1 MRRDLSDLSPL
12 ILQTR
17 TFGRCRGG
25 RDDRGSYNREVLIKR
40 KRPNS
45 GMMIKLEAGSYHLT
59 AKWKHTLTVEPENPP
74 RPPLYCLAF
83 YLGQEDCSD

>member
-17 TFGRCRGG
+17 TFGRYRGG

-40 KRPNS
+40 KQPNS

-83 YLGQEDCSD
+83 YLGQKDCSD